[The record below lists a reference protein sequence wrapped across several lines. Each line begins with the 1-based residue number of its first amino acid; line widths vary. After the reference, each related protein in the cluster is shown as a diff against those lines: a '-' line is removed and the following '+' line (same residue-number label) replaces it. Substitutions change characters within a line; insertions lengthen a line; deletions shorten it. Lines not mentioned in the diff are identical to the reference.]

1 MKKIFY
7 IFLIIFFCQN
17 AYAIRHYEREFVDYY
32 GSGYVTVDVTDS
44 IEFRI
49 TVTRDKGFF
58 CGDPQHIVQAGK
70 QYVITTYPYEE
81 TDIRIEWD
89 NFDGCDY
96 IYEGVTA
103 TGTMRDFPESF
114 NVWNSFRIYC
124 GIWKY
129 NDYIEVEHEEPPTT
143 SSTSII
149 TTTTSS
155 ILVTTT
161 TIPVPPPTTTTVKPT
176 PCTMEEIY
184 GEHSEQTELLRYFR
198 DNVLSQTREGQE
210 IIRLYYEWSPII
222 MKAMEKDEKFKA
234 QVKERIDGVLELVK

>member
-17 AYAIRHYEREFVDYY
+17 AYAIRHYERDFVDYY

-49 TVTRDKGFF
+49 TVTKNKGFF
-58 CGDPQHIVQAGK
+58 CDNPQHIVQAGK
-70 QYVITTYPYEE
+70 QYEITTYPSEE

-103 TGTMRDFPESF
+103 IGTMQDFPESF
-114 NVWNSFRIYC
+114 NIWNSFRIYC

-129 NDYIEVEHEEPPTT
+129 NDYIEIEPEEPPTT

-155 ILVTTT
+155 ILATTT
-161 TIPVPPPTTTTVKPT
+161 TTPVPPPTTTTAKPM
-176 PCTMEEIY
+176 PCAMEEIY
-184 GEHSEQTELLRYFR
+184 GKDSEEIILMRYLRDEF
-198 DNVLSQTREGQE
+198 LSQTPEGQE
-210 IIRLYYEWSPII
+210 LINFYYQLSPAI
-222 MKAMEKDEKFKA
+222 MKAIEDPQFK
-234 QVKERIDGVLELVK
+234 QQLKEIIDQFLKT